1 MTLTFTGKYGTQM
14 HSMLCL
20 FFMEG

>member
-20 FFMEG
+20 FLMEG